1 VKVHNFRG
9 AKIVHVVFHEKKGFT
24 LLELF
29 MVLAVLAII
38 STVAVSYYRDYIED
52 AKIAVRKTNEKL
64 LNEALNRY
72 YKEHM
77 AYPKYVWRNDTEED
91 LDKKIFKGL
100 DIALGTSFV
109 DRLPSEIISESID
122 SKGYN
127 IYFRVTQPPK
137 NDGIISDNSFSAG
150 SWKQAHNMRVETRDY
165 LVNEIRILP
174 SDSGF
179 QTSTFDDNE
188 TFVFPVISN
197 YEPIENSEG
206 YNMIEPNDELDIKMV
221 ACPPGTFKMGAA
233 PDEPVSKTNENQ
245 HTVTLTKQ
253 FLIGKYEVTQ
263 KQYQEVMGTNPSN
276 NKSGPMYPVEKVNR
290 EDALLFCE
298 KLNTLYSKLVPY
310 GYKFDLPTEAQWEYA
325 CRAGTETSL
334 NNGTHITKAKAFCP
348 NLDKVGWFKYNAGD
362 PPKIDQN
369 PHTHPVGLK
378 DPNAWGIYDMHGNVE
393 ELVKDYRTVVGSDW
407 GHYPGGDEVD
417 PYVASGNQQSY
428 RGGGYSIDPERCRSA
443 SRQGSIPSN
452 KPATVGFRVVL
463 VEK

>member
-1 VKVHNFRG
+1 M
-9 AKIVHVVFHEKKGFT
+9 HVVFHEKKGFT

-38 STVAVSYYRDYIED
+38 SASAISYYRDYIED

-77 AYPKYVWRNDTEED
+77 AYPKYMWRNDSEED
-91 LDKKIFKGL
+91 LDKKIYKGL

-127 IYFRVTQPPK
+127 IYFRVTQPPR
-137 NDGIISDNSFSAG
+137 NNGVISDNSFYDG
-150 SWKQAHNMRVETRDY
+150 TWKQAHNLRIETKDY

-188 TFVFPVISN
+188 TFDFPVISN
-197 YEPIENSEG
+197 YEPIVNSEG
-206 YNMIEPNDELDIKMV
+206 YNMIEPNEELDIKMV
-221 ACPPGTFKMGAA
+221 ACPPGTFVMGAA
-233 PDEPVSKTNENQ
+233 PNEYGRKTNENQ

-253 FLIGKYEVTQ
+253 FLIGKYEITQ
-263 KQYQEVMGTNPSN
+263 KQYNEVMGNNPSVSKTDEKGAVN
-276 NKSGPMYPVEKVNR
+276 DLKPVENVNKD
-290 EDALLFCE
+290 DAENFCK
-298 KLNTLYSKLVPY
+298 KLNQSYSKLIPY

-325 CRAGTETSL
+325 CRAGTTSAL
-334 NNGTHITKAKAFCP
+334 NSGKENTSNDNFA
-348 NLDKVGWFKYNAGD
+348 NLKEIAWVKSNATC
-362 PPKIDQN
+362 
-369 PHTHPVGLK
+369 THPVGQK
-378 DPNAWGIYDMHGNVE
+378 PPNNWGIYDMHGNVE
-393 ELVKDYRTVVGSDW
+393 EIIKDTRLATYPPYLFQYTVPPSVEIDPLVTIGTQKC
-407 GHYPGGDEVD
+407 H
-417 PYVASGNQQSY
+417 
-428 RGGGYSIDPERCRSA
+428 RGGAFNTSEMVRCRSA
-443 SRQGSIPSN
+443 SRQGS
-452 KPATVGFRVVL
+452 PASEKKSHIGFRVVL